1 MRLDRIRVIIADD
14 YIPYRW
20 ALLAALADVPSI
32 EVVEEASDGEEAVRK
47 ALALLPDVLVSDLHM
62 PLLDG
67 HEVTRHLREQS
78 PGIKVII
85 NTLSE
90 HESDLEMA
98 LKIGARGYLLKEE
111 AQELVVDAIRYVHRG
126 GILVS
131 PAMADKLYA
140 ERSKLALPDS
150 AMPELEDD
158 PLGDENADT
167 MRLSELEL
175 DMLVAEAELVI
186 TPPVGTSAVLSFH
199 EWLTQD
205 IGAEIQKV
213 VPSLVGDTLLTV
225 SFEDPI
231 PLARMVFDHPMA
243 HNVEK
248 EYVPVTRDYPPGV
261 SLFRL
266 RLELT

>member
-1 MRLDRIRVIIADD
+1 MERIRVILADD

-20 ALLAALADVPSI
+20 ALLAALADEPSI
-32 EVVEEASDGEEAVRK
+32 EVIEEASDGDEAVRK
-47 ALALLPDVLVSDLHM
+47 ALALLPDVVVSDLHM

-67 HEVTRHLREQS
+67 HEVTRHLREQA
-78 PGIKVII
+78 PGVKVII

-111 AQELVVDAIRYVHRG
+111 AQELVVEAIRYVHRG

-131 PAMADKLYA
+131 PSMAEKLYG
-140 ERSKLALPDS
+140 ERSQSAPADS
-150 AMPELEDD
+150 AMPELEDVSV
-158 PLGDENADT
+158 GDENSDT

-186 TPPVGTSAVLSFH
+186 TPPVGTSAVLTFH
-199 EWLTQD
+199 EWLTHEV
-205 IGAEIQKV
+205 GAQVEKV

-225 SFEDPI
+225 SFEDAV
-231 PLARMVFDHPMA
+231 PLARMVSDHPMA

-248 EYVPVTRDYPPGV
+248 EYVPATRGYPPGI